1 MPLPTAAEDGARTF
15 LRDRAYDSLF
25 DAIQSGQL
33 VPGEILRD
41 DELMDWLGMSR
52 TPIRHALIRLA
63 EAGLIEMSA
72 GRQTK
77 VAELRADRTNRA
89 LFVSA
94 LYNEYAVR
102 HVAGRLDDG
111 QLQRLQAAREHLR
124 TAVVAG
130 EGLGIARAISGFFDS
145 ITDAVGN
152 SVLDE
157 QIDRIDAELARFLQ
171 PGSASID
178 VESTVAGIESLGD
191 ALDAGDRDVAI
202 ERVIAIYRLARQN
215 FTERYREPETD

>member
-1 MPLPTAAEDGARTF
+1 MPLPTATDDGARSF

-52 TPIRHALIRLA
+52 TPIRHALIRLT

-89 LFVSA
+89 IFVSA
-94 LYNEYAVR
+94 LFNEYAVR
-102 HVAGRLDDG
+102 RVAGLLDSAQQTEIRKCREQLRIALTAG
-111 QLQRLQAAREHLR
+111 Q
-124 TAVVAG
+124 
-130 EGLGIARAISGFFDS
+130 GLGIARAISRFFDS

-152 SVLDE
+152 GVLDE
-157 QIDRIDAELARFLQ
+157 QVDRIDAELARFLQ
-171 PGSASID
+171 PGSAPVD
-178 VESTVAGIESLGD
+178 VEGTIAGMEALGE
-191 ALDAGDRDVAI
+191 ALEAGDRDAAVERVVAI
-202 ERVIAIYRLARQN
+202 YATNRQN
-215 FTERYREPETD
+215 FIDRFREPETD